1 MVWSSGVQTPLAMEV
16 LLKRDLLLLLLLLW
30 RMGGAC
36 KIIEVVMYASLFYNK
51 LIQNVI
57 FDELHDKFVTSL
69 TIIVHTLHI

>member
-16 LLKRDLLLLLLLLW
+16 LLKRDLLLLLLLW

-36 KIIEVVMYASLFYNK
+36 KIIEVVMYAGLFYNK